1 MVEAFEGHHYPI
13 TSISSWT
20 TIVLRICIYYR
31 PSNASKKEI
40 NTGEIMQEPQS
51 NAIDHTPS
59 VTLQS
64 SRKVLKHNSEEMAL
78 QRGMQVTCPNSAT

>member
-51 NAIDHTPS
+51 NASDYAPS
-59 VTLQS
+59 AILQS
-64 SRKVLKHNSEEMAL
+64 LWEALKHNIK
-78 QRGMQVTCPNSAT
+78 